1 MVNYSDSGRQ
11 VIKDERGAELM
22 SRLLLISYVVVFPF
36 LAASAENSETQQSVQ
51 RMSDDKNGLQY
62 LLYLPDNYAT
72 QARWPLVL
80 FLHGSGERGDAI
92 DQVKKHGP
100 PKLVAAGK
108 RFPFILVSPQCPRNQ
123 RWDVIQLDALLN
135 QLEAKY
141 RVDGNRIYVTG
152 LSMGATGTW
161 AMIAA
166 APNRFAAIAPICGR
180 GNPGTAKSFATTP
193 TWVFHGAQDPTVPI
207 RESQRMVEALKA
219 AGGQPRF
226 TVYPNAKHDSWT
238 AAYGTAEFYDWL
250 LSQERK

>member
-92 DQVKKHGP
+92 DQVK
-100 PKLVAAGK
+100 
-108 RFPFILVSPQCPRNQ
+108 PQCPSSRHN
-123 RWDVIQLDALLN
+123 
-135 QLEAKY
+135 
-141 RVDGNRIYVTG
+141 YV
-152 LSMGATGTW
+152 
-161 AMIAA
+161 
-166 APNRFAAIAPICGR
+166 
-180 GNPGTAKSFATTP
+180 
-193 TWVFHGAQDPTVPI
+193 
-207 RESQRMVEALKA
+207 
-219 AGGQPRF
+219 
-226 TVYPNAKHDSWT
+226 
-238 AAYGTAEFYDWL
+238 
-250 LSQERK
+250 